1 MVLVSSFNPLALWY
15 TKWLDKNIRTGFLYE
30 NPKFLF
36 LKNIIHPDC
45 VHPKESLVTKN
56 LVKHCKDRGLSI
68 NVWTSNNN
76 TSIDW
81 LSKLGVDGII
91 TDNPKYRFCNKR
103 CIKRKNITISF
114 LFSTC
119 IPNKKHKNP

>member
-1 MVLVSSFNPLALWY
+1 MCIRDSNIANKVLVSSFNPLALWY

-91 TDNPKYRFCNKR
+91 TDNPKYLEKY
-103 CIKRKNITISF
+103 
-114 LFSTC
+114 
-119 IPNKKHKNP
+119 PV